1 MKRNI
6 ISACLAALLCA
17 SAASAAIAD
26 QARVSNLKVDRS
38 TDRLLVDMTI
48 DADDLGRKTNRESWL
63 TPVLT
68 TPQGDTLRLP
78 SIMVGGRNRYFQAQR
93 RHETAPLY
101 RGGRI
106 DYKANVPYASWME
119 SADLSLERR
128 DAGCCGAEQLLT
140 TVPLR
145 QLDFRP
151 RVFTPNF
158 NYIAPAAEAVK
169 ARELSGRAFVDFPV
183 NKTVI
188 YPDYRSN
195 TRELAKIRA
204 GIDSVRQ
211 DKDITVR
218 GITLKGFASPEGP
231 WNNNVRLAKGRTE
244 SLKKYVEGLYDF
256 PSSIYSTAYEPEDWE
271 GLVAWLRANSI
282 ADREG
287 LLAIATDTSL
297 APDARDARL
306 KSQYPAAYARLL
318 REVYPALR
326 HTDYTI
332 AYTIRSYNDPQE
344 ILKLVYSKPQNLSLN
359 EFFVAAQNVERGSKE
374 YDYIFETA
382 ARMYPDSEIANLN
395 AANAAMAQGA
405 YDNAARYLAKAG
417 EGSEAVYARGILAAL
432 QGDYAAARP
441 LFEQAARLRVADA
454 PAAISQIEEIEAFNA
469 GLSTSPENK

>member
-218 GITLKGFASPEGP
+218 GITLKGYASPEGP

-256 PSSIYSTAYEPEDWE
+256 ASSIYSTAYEPEDWE
-271 GLVAWLRANSI
+271 GLVAWLRANAI
-282 ADREG
+282 DDREG

-332 AYTIRSYNDPQE
+332 A
-344 ILKLVYSKPQNLSLN
+344 YSKPQNLSLN

-405 YDNAARYLAKAG
+405 YENAARYLAKAG

>member
-26 QARVSNLKVDRS
+26 QARVKNLKVDRS

-63 TPVLT
+63 TPVLS
-68 TPQGDTLRLP
+68 TPKGDTLRLP

-101 RGGRI
+101 RGGMI
-106 DYKANVPYASWME
+106 DYSATVPYASWME
-119 SADLSLERR
+119 SATLSLERKE
-128 DAGCCGAEQLLT
+128 AGCCGADTLLSV
-140 TVPLR
+140 VPLR
-145 QLDFRP
+145 QLDYRP
-151 RVFTPNF
+151 RVYTPRF
-158 NYIAPAAEAVK
+158 NYIAPTAEAVK

-211 DKDITVR
+211 DPDITVR
-218 GITLKGFASPEGP
+218 GITLKGYASPEGP

-244 SLKKYVEGLYDF
+244 SLKQYVEGLYDF
-256 PSSIYSTAYEPEDWE
+256 ASSIYSTAYEPEDWE
-271 GLVAWLRANSI
+271 GLVAWLRANPI
-282 ADREG
+282 DDRDG

-297 APDARDARL
+297 EPDARDARL
-306 KSQYPAAYARLL
+306 KSRYPAAYAYLL

-332 AYTIRSYNDPQE
+332 AYTIRSYTDPKE
-344 ILKLVYSKPQNLSLN
+344 ILELVHSKPQNLSLN

-395 AANAAMAQGA
+395 AANAAMQQGSYA
-405 YDNAARYLAKAG
+405 NAARYLAKAG
-417 EGSEAVYARGILAAL
+417 DGAEAIYARAVLAAM

-441 LFEQAARLRVADA
+441 LFEQAARLKVADA
-454 PAAISQIEEIEAFNA
+454 PEALSQLDEIEEFN
-469 GLSTSPENK
+469 K